1 MKKREYGI
9 MIVLLLCVFSIGGF
23 AWAIDWIQHT
33 ERLVG
38 EGSPNY
44 PTDVINRPAKQIW
57 ASYTSEHHPDGTHK
71 ALSSFPTPLPTAT
84 PMTFPTPL
92 PTATPLPMS
101 QQVTIYTQTTQPDI
115 PNNTF
120 AVWVDTYAN
129 QTWLLHDYNGAQK
142 KVELLP

>member
-57 ASYTSEHHPDGTHK
+57 ALYTSQHTAAGLHK
-71 ALSSFPTPLPTAT
+71 ASIFPTPFPTAT
-84 PMTFPTPL
+84 PQ
-92 PTATPLPMS
+92 PTATPTRASAASLACGPPIS
-101 QQVTIYTQTTQPDI
+101 ACLSPRTTPQP
-115 PNNTF
+115 
-120 AVWVDTYAN
+120 
-129 QTWLLHDYNGAQK
+129 
-142 KVELLP
+142 